1 MVGSIYILSYHQNC
15 WLMRAERERE
25 SSHASIGSSNNK
37 KNDRRRELQFCVVE
51 VSELTH
57 YLISDEAAQL
67 EGPTNL

>member
-15 WLMRAERERE
+15 WLMRAERERVRTRVLVR
-25 SSHASIGSSNNK
+25 ATT

-67 EGPTNL
+67 EGPTNS